1 MLLLPDVYKEQ
12 DETLRS
18 IKYATFDKK
27 GNVRLDRIDLK
38 VDKGNRVL
46 ERMTHFGKMIGS
58 LFSIDDFT
66 FSKTDVQ
73 TNVIESAEMSVTN
86 GVFGTSHIP
95 YPNNFKGIDGKT
107 KDFGFINK
115 AIYDL
120 NELEGY
126 NYRMSDLSDN
136 VKLPWMANEFEDTLN
151 IEYSGLIGNL
161 SAIITQASMS
171 IPFRFDIIID
181 SKDGFNITNIKEI
194 FNDSEFK
201 DIIKQEIASLG
212 KALNVVTRKL
222 KDIGKK
228 EKRHIRIYSSVREFD
243 SYINIIDVDNKI
255 KYTLHLNNSDHARSL
270 FTTISHLG
278 RRWFDTEE
286 FGDLMETKCVIVP
299 AAMFEMGDE
308 NRRYTFEN
316 TDYSDNFSLSYT

>member
-1 MLLLPDVYKEQ
+1 
-12 DETLRS
+12 
-18 IKYATFDKK
+18 
-27 GNVRLDRIDLK
+27 
-38 VDKGNRVL
+38 
-46 ERMTHFGKMIGS
+46 
-58 LFSIDDFT
+58 
-66 FSKTDVQ
+66 
-73 TNVIESAEMSVTN
+73 
-86 GVFGTSHIP
+86 
-95 YPNNFKGIDGKT
+95 
-107 KDFGFINK
+107 
-115 AIYDL
+115 
-120 NELEGY
+120 
-126 NYRMSDLSDN
+126 
-136 VKLPWMANEFEDTLN
+136 
-151 IEYSGLIGNL
+151 
-161 SAIITQASMS
+161 MS

-255 KYTLHLNNSDHARSL
+255 KYILHLNNSDHARSL

-286 FGDLMETKCVIVP
+286 FGDLMETKCVTVP